1 MIRCPAA
8 SRSRTATVSAS
19 SVESCQAMTKWSSVT
34 KADPEAECFSDYS
47 VAWALRH
54 AAGDAFASLS
64 LDAQEALWIAAKQR
78 ESGEI
83 A

>member
-47 VAWALRH
+47 VAWAFRH
-54 AAGDAFASLS
+54 AAGGIPTMRLNARENAASDS
-64 LDAQEALWIAAKQR
+64 
-78 ESGEI
+78 
-83 A
+83 